1 MNFYDVIVIG
11 AGFFGLR
18 TALFFAKINKK
29 VLILESN
36 SKAFQ
41 NASLINQ
48 ARVHNGYHYPRSYPT
63 ALSSHNHYEI
73 FCEEYKTAISG
84 EFKKIYAIAQKN
96 SYINAN
102 QFENFCNKIQIPLKE
117 ATSDIKGLFN
127 RNLIENV
134 YLTKEVAF
142 NAYIIKEILLQELSK
157 FSNVEIKYNTSVN
170 KIEKKEKALV
180 LTQTGEIYSTDNLF
194 NITYASINN
203 LLQNSNFSLLDFKLE
218 FAEIALIKPPKELKT
233 LGITIMDG
241 EYWSS
246 MPFPTYNCHSLSHV
260 RYTPHYS
267 WFEKE
272 KCINPYELLKIKPQT
287 KSLYMIKDAS
297 RYVPIIDKAEYI
309 KSLYTIKTIVSRNED
324 NDGRPIVIKKHNNKP
339 NIYSILGSKIDNI
352 YDLENYLKEIYE

>member
-18 TALFFAKINKK
+18 TALFFAKRNKK

-73 FCEEYKTAISG
+73 FCEEYKTAIIG

-96 SYINAN
+96 SYINSN

-127 RNLIENV
+127 RNLIENI
-134 YLTKEVAF
+134 YLTKETAF
-142 NAYIIKEILLQELSK
+142 NAHTITEILLQELSR

-180 LTQTGEIYSTDNLF
+180 YAKSREIYLTDNLF
-194 NITYASINN
+194 NVNI
-203 LLQNSNFSLLDFKLE
+203 
-218 FAEIALIKPPKELKT
+218 
-233 LGITIMDG
+233 
-241 EYWSS
+241 
-246 MPFPTYNCHSLSHV
+246 C
-260 RYTPHYS
+260 RY
-267 WFEKE
+267 
-272 KCINPYELLKIKPQT
+272 
-287 KSLYMIKDAS
+287 
-297 RYVPIIDKAEYI
+297 
-309 KSLYTIKTIVSRNED
+309 
-324 NDGRPIVIKKHNNKP
+324 
-339 NIYSILGSKIDNI
+339 
-352 YDLENYLKEIYE
+352 

>member
-1 MNFYDVIVIG
+1 M
-11 AGFFGLR
+11 L
-18 TALFFAKINKK
+18 
-29 VLILESN
+29 
-36 SKAFQ
+36 
-41 NASLINQ
+41 
-48 ARVHNGYHYPRSYPT
+48 
-63 ALSSHNHYEI
+63 
-73 FCEEYKTAISG
+73 
-84 EFKKIYAIAQKN
+84 
-96 SYINAN
+96 
-102 QFENFCNKIQIPLKE
+102 
-117 ATSDIKGLFN
+117 
-127 RNLIENV
+127 
-134 YLTKEVAF
+134 
-142 NAYIIKEILLQELSK
+142 
-157 FSNVEIKYNTSVN
+157 
-170 KIEKKEKALV
+170 
-180 LTQTGEIYSTDNLF
+180 
-194 NITYASINN
+194 TYAGINY
-203 LLQNSNFSLLDFKLE
+203 LLQNSNISLLDFKLE
-218 FAEIALIKPPKELKT
+218 FTEIALIIPPEKLKN

-272 KCINPYELLKIKPQT
+272 KCINPYELLKLKPQT